1 MNFITVSIHTAFC
14 QLFNIFKVCETF
26 MTLLNKYLFLV
37 PEYTRANVQNTEKE
51 LKSVQYTSK
60 ALISV
65 V

>member
-1 MNFITVSIHTAFC
+1 
-14 QLFNIFKVCETF
+14 